1 MKSYLIQ
8 IIGTNRVSRIY
19 IHQINIRYKNNN
31 DEKSE
36 HYVVRYSL
44 HIFARK
50 CYALPIKRQR
60 AGKSCFL
67 SIINKKDCIGN
78 RSSVIYKN
86 FCDAFLINYKYVWKD
101 AKYCTQKHP
110 VCGSC

>member
-1 MKSYLIQ
+1 MKSYFIQ
-8 IIGTNRVSRIY
+8 IIGTYIY
-19 IHQINIRYKNNN
+19 IRSILGIKTIMMRNQKTMLKIFI
-31 DEKSE
+31 
-36 HYVVRYSL
+36 V
-44 HIFARK
+44 IFARK

>member
-1 MKSYLIQ
+1 MMMRNQKTMLKIF
-8 IIGTNRVSRIY
+8 TV
-19 IHQINIRYKNNN
+19 
-31 DEKSE
+31 
-36 HYVVRYSL
+36 
-44 HIFARK
+44 IFARK
-50 CYALPIKRQR
+50 CYALPIKRRR